1 MRNTFCG
8 VCAAAQ
14 PEGVLRW
21 RGHESVRARGTATK
35 RVPGAVA
42 RARVPTLSRLSIV
55 VTFGKIHYTPLDKN
69 RQTTTANDCNQVAQ
83 ELDIRLKALQAT
95 SIYDLGLSDER
106 TGMTEVEPW
115 ILGLLKLLE
124 SS

>member
-1 MRNTFCG
+1 M
-8 VCAAAQ
+8 
-14 PEGVLRW
+14 
-21 RGHESVRARGTATK
+21 
-35 RVPGAVA
+35 
-42 RARVPTLSRLSIV
+42 
-55 VTFGKIHYTPLDKN
+55 LD